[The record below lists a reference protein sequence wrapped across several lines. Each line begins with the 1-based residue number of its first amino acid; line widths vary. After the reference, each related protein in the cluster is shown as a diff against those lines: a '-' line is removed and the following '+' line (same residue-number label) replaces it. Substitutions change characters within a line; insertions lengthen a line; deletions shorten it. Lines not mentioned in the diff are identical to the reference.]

1 MIDIAESLKMSVR
14 TLTANRLRSALTM
27 LGIIIGNA
35 SVIAMVGVGGGTQRF
50 VANEIENLGPN
61 TLFIYPGNQES
72 RRSRSTLP
80 KTLVL
85 KDAEAIAEQVD
96 SVRATAPTFNDRGVI
111 VYRNRSINTSIVGA
125 TPSFPIVNN
134 FNMDQGTFFTG
145 LDMQRSQRV
154 VVLGY
159 EIANQLFDQQSPLGQ
174 KLRIKQIRFQVIG
187 VLAEKGSNLGNINY
201 DDAVLVPLTVMSRRL
216 VGQTSP
222 FGLELSNI
230 AVSVQDEPS
239 IEVARFQIT
248 NLLRLRHRVQGED
261 DFLVR
266 TQKDLLDFTSG
277 ITSALTA
284 MLAAIASISLLVGG
298 IGVMNIMLVSVK
310 ERTQE
315 IGLRKAIGASEQDIL
330 VQFMIEAFLLSA
342 AGGVIGATIGI
353 GGVLLIGFFTPFQP
367 QISGVAV
374 LAAVSISG
382 GIGLFFGVL
391 PAQQAAKLDPIVA
404 LRSA

>member
-1 MIDIAESLKMSVR
+1 MVDIAESLKMSCK
-14 TLTANRLRSALTM
+14 TLTGNRLRSALTM

-35 SVIAMVGVGGGTQRF
+35 SVIAVVGVGGGAQRF

-61 TLFIYPGNQES
+61 TLFIRPGNQNS
-72 RRSRSTLP
+72 RRLRSTLP

-96 SVRATAPTFNDRGVI
+96 SVRATAPTFNDRDIV
-111 VYRNRSINTSIVGA
+111 VYRNRSINASIVGA
-125 TPSFPIVNN
+125 TASFPIVNN
-134 FNMDQGTFFTG
+134 FNTEQGIFFTE
-145 LDMQRSQRV
+145 LDIQRSQRV
-154 VVLGY
+154 AVLGSA
-159 EIANQLFDQQSPLGQ
+159 IAQQLFEQQSPLGQ
-174 KLRIKQIRFQVIG
+174 KIRIKQVSFQVIG
-187 VLAEKGSNLGNINY
+187 VLAEKGSNLGSVNY
-201 DDAVLVPLTVMSRRL
+201 DDAVLVPLTAMSRRL
-216 VGQTSP
+216 VGETSP

-230 AVSVQDEPS
+230 AVSVQDEQS
-239 IEVARFQIT
+239 IEAARFQIT

-261 DFLVR
+261 DFSVR
-266 TQKDLLDFTSG
+266 TQKDLLDFTSR

-284 MLAAIASISLLVGG
+284 MLAAISSISLLVGG

-342 AGGVIGATIGI
+342 TGGVIGVAIGVS
-353 GGVLLIGFFTPFQP
+353 GVLLIGVFTPFQP
-367 QISGVAV
+367 QISALAV
-374 LAAVSISG
+374 FAAVSVSG
-382 GIGLFFGVL
+382 GIGLFFGVV